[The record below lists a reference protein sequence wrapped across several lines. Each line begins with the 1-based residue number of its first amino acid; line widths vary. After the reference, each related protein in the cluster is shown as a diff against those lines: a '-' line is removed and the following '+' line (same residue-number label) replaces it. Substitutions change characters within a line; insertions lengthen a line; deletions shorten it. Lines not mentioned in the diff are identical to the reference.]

1 MVPRLHQETNE
12 QIGEDF
18 RMIPLTHVVPI
29 VPVPGG
35 VHQPL
40 VQPQVQVQVRLQSQ
54 IRIGMITNCFSGAGP
69 LVMLWVK
76 NKKKPGTTSK
86 PRHER
91 LRMA

>member
-1 MVPRLHQETNE
+1 MVPRLHEETNE

-29 VPVPGG
+29 VQVPGG

-40 VQPQVQVQVRLQSQ
+40 VQPQVQVQVRPQSQ

-69 LVMLWVK
+69 LVMLWV
-76 NKKKPGTTSK
+76 N
-86 PRHER
+86 PRHD
-91 LRMA
+91 